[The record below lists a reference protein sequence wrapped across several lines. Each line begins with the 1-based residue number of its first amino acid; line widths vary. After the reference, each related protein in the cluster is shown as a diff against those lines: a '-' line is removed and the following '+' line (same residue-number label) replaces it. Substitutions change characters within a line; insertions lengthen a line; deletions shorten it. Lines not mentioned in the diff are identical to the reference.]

1 MNHSEAV
8 EQMAA
13 ERYLLD
19 ELAPDLR
26 EAFEEHVF
34 ECQDCALDLRAG
46 TFFVDEAKAQLP
58 GLTVAT
64 RELPADG
71 TAKDKKRQWSSWF
84 RPAFAMPAMALL
96 LAVLGYQNIVTIPG
110 LRSEAS
116 QPAVLPWTS
125 VHVGTRAAAPTPVV
139 ADRVHGVMLLVDL
152 PQQGTYASY
161 SFGLYDAENNRVWKS
176 AVVTPAP
183 NETSTVSLQVPGR
196 GLRQGTYSL
205 AVSGVLASGQTT
217 EIGRRG
223 LDISFGN
230 Q

>member
-8 EQMAA
+8 EQMVA

-19 ELAPDLR
+19 ELTPDFR

-34 ECQDCALDLRAG
+34 ECQDCALDLRVG
-46 TFFVDEAKAQLP
+46 TFFVDEAKLQLP
-58 GLTVAT
+58 GLTVAA
-64 RELPADG
+64 RELPADSAA
-71 TAKDKKRQWSSWF
+71 TDRKKWYSWF
-84 RPAFAMPAMALL
+84 SPAFAMPAFALL
-96 LAVLGYQNIVTIPG
+96 LIVLGYQNIVTIPG

-116 QPAVLPWTS
+116 EPAVLPWTS

-139 ADRVHGVMLLVDL
+139 ADRTHGVMLLVDL

-161 SFGLYDAENNRVWKS
+161 SFALYDAENNRVWKS
-176 AVVTPAP
+176 SVVTPAP
-183 NETSTVSLQVPGR
+183 NETGTVSLQVPGR

-217 EIGRRG
+217 EIGRRA
-223 LDISFGN
+223 LDVSFGN
-230 Q
+230 P

>member
-1 MNHSEAV
+1 
-8 EQMAA
+8 MAA

-19 ELAPDLR
+19 ELAPDIR
-26 EAFEEHVF
+26 EAFEEHLF

-46 TFFVDEAKAQLP
+46 TLFVEEAKLQLP
-58 GLTVAT
+58 GLTVQA
-64 RELPADG
+64 RELPGDNRV
-71 TAKDKKRQWSSWF
+71 KEKKRQWFSWF
-84 RPAFAMPAMALL
+84 SPAFAVPVCALL
-96 LAVLGYQNIVTIPG
+96 LIVLGYQNLVTIPG

-125 VHVGTRAAAPTPVV
+125 VHVGTRAAAPSPVV
-139 ADRVHGVMLLVDL
+139 ADRAHGVMLLVDL

-161 SFGLYDAENNRVWKS
+161 SFALYDGENHRVWKS
-176 AVVTPAP
+176 ALVTPAP
-183 NETSTVSLQVPGR
+183 NETGTVSLQVPGR
-196 GLRQGTYSL
+196 GLRQGAYTL

-217 EIGRRG
+217 ELGRRA